1 MLEFNVRCQVHWC
14 VCVCVGRGGYCTT
27 ALVSNDAFKQSE
39 VHMMIHTT
47 ALVPNNAFKQSE
59 VHNT

>member
-1 MLEFNVRCQVHWC
+1 MSSALVC

-27 ALVSNDAFKQSE
+27 ALVPNDAFKQSE